1 MHKLSSI
8 HVASA
13 EPSLPF
19 LPYVIH
25 FSFTSLPSCPRVG
38 VRPTLHYFLPFSR
51 LLPSVSPA
59 VTLSSFMGQGKY
71 MHYILSRSHAYV
83 SITHTM
89 TAGARARMQT
99 SDIHTGVL
107 FNLDLERTERTYAV
121 CSPQSTHL
129 CIFAYTRRCLLF
141 VHEATNLRSLCAP
154 ILTPFTC
161 DLNTLLI
168 QHAFPTLVCV
178 LLFQGCW

>member
-1 MHKLSSI
+1 MWAYAPPYI
-8 HVASA
+8 IFF
-13 EPSLPF
+13 PF
-19 LPYVIH
+19 LAFCLASRPQ
-25 FSFTSLPSCPRVG
+25 LRCPRSWG
-38 VRPTLHYFLPFSR
+38 RANICTTSCLGLMHMFQSR
-51 LLPSVSPA
+51 IP
-59 VTLSSFMGQGKY
+59 
-71 MHYILSRSHAYV
+71 
-83 SITHTM
+83 HTM

-107 FNLDLERTERTYAV
+107 FNLDLERTERAYAV

-129 CIFAYTRRCLLF
+129 RIFAYTRRCLLF